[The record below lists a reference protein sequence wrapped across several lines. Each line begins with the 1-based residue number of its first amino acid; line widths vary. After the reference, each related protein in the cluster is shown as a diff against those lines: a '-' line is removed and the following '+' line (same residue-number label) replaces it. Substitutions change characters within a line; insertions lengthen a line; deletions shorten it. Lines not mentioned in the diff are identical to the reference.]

1 MDRIWK
7 VIDKKKFWN
16 SLKLLLILV
25 LLAGFFY
32 YIPLPKILGVFTTVN
47 PWPLL
52 WTLAISMVAIY
63 ITSIELWVLTHKQGI
78 PLSVFQLF
86 LLNLSIRFYSF
97 FSPISSLGTLMRWQ
111 RLSTGGKGAEGL
123 VAIAA
128 NRVLDIIV
136 AIAVG
141 LFWGI
146 SALNQE
152 MINLPVLLVYLA
164 LFLVSLWLALKVSA
178 PVSVWATRKSEAGGN
193 RWTAKGFRLV
203 AKLFASLEIYRTFT
217 GPELLLLT
225 FTAVIGELVTLLAF
239 VLIALSVHIS
249 ISVVDLGWMRSLL
262 FLAALTPFTL
272 TGGFGLREVS
282 TVVIMAGLGIPA
294 DQAAAFSLLVYA
306 RSMVVSLLGG
316 TVELGTLLAE
326 RYKRPA

>member
-1 MDRIWK
+1 MDRIGK
-7 VIDKKKFWN
+7 FVDKKKWWN
-16 SLKLLLILV
+16 GLKLLLILA

-32 YIPLPKILGVFTTVN
+32 YIPLPKILDALTTVN

-52 WTLAISMVAIY
+52 WTLVISMAAIY

-178 PVSVWATRKSEAGGN
+178 PVSAWATRKSEVSRN
-193 RWTAKGFRLV
+193 RWVAKGFRLV

>member
-1 MDRIWK
+1 
-7 VIDKKKFWN
+7 
-16 SLKLLLILV
+16 
-25 LLAGFFY
+25 
-32 YIPLPKILGVFTTVN
+32 
-47 PWPLL
+47 
-52 WTLAISMVAIY
+52 
-63 ITSIELWVLTHKQGI
+63 
-78 PLSVFQLF
+78 
-86 LLNLSIRFYSF
+86 
-97 FSPISSLGTLMRWQ
+97 MRWQ

-152 MINLPVLLVYLA
+152 MINLPVLLVYLT

-178 PVSVWATRKSEAGGN
+178 PVSAWAVRKSEAGGN
-193 RWTAKGFRLV
+193 RWVAKGFRLV

-282 TVVIMAGLGIPA
+282 TVIIMAGLGIPA

-316 TVELGTLLAE
+316 TVELGTLLTE

>member
-7 VIDKKKFWN
+7 LVDKKKVWN
-16 SLKLLLILV
+16 GLKLLLILA

-32 YIPLPKILGVFTTVN
+32 YIPLSKILGALKTVN
-47 PWPLL
+47 LIPLIG
-52 WTLAISMVAIY
+52 TLVISVVAIY
-63 ITSIELWVLTHKQGI
+63 ITSIELWVLTNKQGI
-78 PLSVFQLF
+78 PFSVFQLF

-97 FSPISSLGTLMRWQ
+97 FSPVSSLGTLLRWQ
-111 RLSTGGKGAEGL
+111 RLSSGGKGAEGL

-146 SALNQE
+146 SALNRE
-152 MINLPVLLVYLA
+152 MINLPVLLIYLA
-164 LFLVSLWLALKVSA
+164 VFLASLWLVLKISTSMA
-178 PVSVWATRKSEAGGN
+178 AWATRKSEASRN
-193 RWTAKGFRLV
+193 RWVAKGFRLV
-203 AKLFASLEIYRTFT
+203 AKLFVSLEIYRSFT
-217 GPELLLLT
+217 GPEILLLT

-306 RSMVVSLLGG
+306 RSVVVSLIGG
-316 TVELGTLLAE
+316 AFELGTFLVE